1 MVGLKMLCCAECDY
15 LDKTRKQYNETHYCY
30 RYGCDYRGTDK
41 FICGWL
47 LNDNGLKTMGC
58 SYFKHTETEQ
68 LSLF

>member
-1 MVGLKMLCCAECDY
+1 MLSCAECDY

-30 RYGCDYRGTDK
+30 RYGCGKND

-47 LNDNGLKTMGC
+47 LNDNRLNTLGC
-58 SYFKHTETEQ
+58 SDFKHTETEQ